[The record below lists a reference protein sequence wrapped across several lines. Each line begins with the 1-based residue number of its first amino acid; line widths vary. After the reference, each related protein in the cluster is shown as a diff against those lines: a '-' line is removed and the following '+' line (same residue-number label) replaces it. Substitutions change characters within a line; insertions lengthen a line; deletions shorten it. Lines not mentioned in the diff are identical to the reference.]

1 MKEFVIRKKPSL
13 NRQNRDV
20 VEYFENKVKEKPI
33 LRKIREQI
41 VSQPSLVKAVNM
53 IERYLRNDEEKP
65 YRIMESVK
73 SRHYDWVGNR
83 DI

>member
-1 MKEFVIRKKPSL
+1 MKEFVIRKKPS
-13 NRQNRDV
+13 QNRDV